1 MFDLVR
7 VSGLRSSMS
16 VERRSRTLEDADIG
30 IDDGPENVFGFLG
43 SERLSVP
50 PEKPGNEVNRYQAD
64 SFVRYPR
71 TGEDPKAWVEV
82 DGINYQ
88 VCSI

>member
-7 VSGLRSSMS
+7 VSGLRSSVS
-16 VERRSRTLEDADIG
+16 VERRSHTLEDADTD

-43 SERLSVP
+43 SERHSVP
-50 PEKPGNEVNRYQAD
+50 PENSGDEVNRYKAN
-64 SFVRYPR
+64 SFVRYPQA
-71 TGEDPKAWVEV
+71 GKDPNAWVEV
-82 DGINYQ
+82 DGITYQ